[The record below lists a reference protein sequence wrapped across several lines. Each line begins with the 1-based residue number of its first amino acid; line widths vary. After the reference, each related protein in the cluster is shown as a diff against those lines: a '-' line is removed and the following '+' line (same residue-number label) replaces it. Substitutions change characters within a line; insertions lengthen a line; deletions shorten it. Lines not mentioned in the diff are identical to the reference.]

1 MIFLLILRFDKFL
14 WQNIKTNIPQN
25 FPQKIKQIFWNLC
38 ALQWFRKVKI
48 LILFMEFYF
57 CIMLKHCNK
66 ILIKCKNCH
75 QRHNYVRDTSFSLRW
90 QIFTTWSYNHMEEW
104 LIFWKEWNRK
114 RGHRKRYNR
123 RQSINNRKVPVL
135 DERQERIS
143 YINSNFDMQLW
154 LGFAIIY

>member
-14 WQNIKTNIPQN
+14 WQNIKTNVPQN
-25 FPQKIKQIFWNLC
+25 FPQKIKQFFGNLS

-75 QRHNYVRDTSFSLRW
+75 HHHNYVRDTSVSLRW

-104 LIFWKEWNRK
+104 LIFGKSETENVVIE
-114 RGHRKRYNR
+114 NDIT
-123 RQSINNRKVPVL
+123 RQWINNWKVPVL